1 MSGELTD
8 PELVRQRAARL
19 SGANVAPFECWREA
33 IAGGRTVP
41 HFDPADRGLGAR
53 MLILLETPAARG
65 EGVRFVS
72 RDNASGT
79 QRNLRR
85 FLADARI
92 SRSDTL
98 IWNTVP

>member
-19 SGANVAPFECWREA
+19 SEAHIAPLERWREA
-33 IAGGRTVP
+33 IAGGRSVP
-41 HFDPADRGLGAR
+41 HFDPADGGIAAR

-65 EGVRFVS
+65 DGIRFVS

-85 FLADARI
+85 FLDDAGI
-92 SRSDTL
+92 ARSDTL

>member
-1 MSGELTD
+1 
-8 PELVRQRAARL
+8 
-19 SGANVAPFECWREA
+19 
-33 IAGGRTVP
+33 
-41 HFDPADRGLGAR
+41 